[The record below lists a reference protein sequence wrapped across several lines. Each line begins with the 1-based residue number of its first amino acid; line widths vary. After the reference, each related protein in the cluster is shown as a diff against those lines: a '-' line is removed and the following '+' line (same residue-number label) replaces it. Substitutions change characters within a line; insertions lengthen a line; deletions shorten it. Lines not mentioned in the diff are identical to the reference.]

1 MINYIHAKVSKGSN
15 FYGNTNPIYL
25 AEEYGTPLYVYSEDI
40 LRQRCRELKNLISYK
55 NFKVNYSPKANSNL
69 ELLKIVREEGL
80 WVDAMSPGE
89 IYVNLKAGYKPQEIF
104 YISNNVSE
112 DEFIYAIH
120 AGVKISVDSVS
131 QLEMFGKLNPGG
143 KVAIRINPGVGAG
156 HHKKVVTAGKKTKF
170 GIELKYIPKVKE
182 ILKTYN
188 LKLIGI
194 NQHIGSLFM
203 TGDAYAKSAETILS
217 VAKEFNDLDFI
228 DLGGGFGIPYKK
240 QNNENRLDLKDLGN
254 RLTSIIENWV
264 KDYGKEI
271 IFKIE
276 PGRYIVAE
284 CAILLGKVNTI
295 KMNYD
300 LKYIG
305 TDLGFNVLVRPVMYD
320 SHHDIEIYRKES
332 IQSSKDESVR
342 IVGNICETGDIIAKD
357 RVLPEIFE
365 KDIIGVLDSGA
376 YAFSMSSN
384 YNNRL
389 KPAEVLIDLKG
400 NPRLI
405 RKRDTLEDLVK
416 NFV

>member
-1 MINYIHAKVSKGSN
+1 MVNYIHASVSESNN
-15 FYGNTNPIYL
+15 FYGNTNPIEL
-25 AEEYGTPLYVYSEDI
+25 AENFGTPLYVYSESI
-40 LRQRCRELKNLISYK
+40 LRQRCQELKNLVLYK

-69 ELLKIVREEGL
+69 ELIKIVRDEGL

-89 IYVNLKAGYKPQEIF
+89 IYVNLKAGYKPEEIF

-112 DEFIYAIH
+112 DEFLYVIH

-156 HHKKVVTAGKKTKF
+156 HHKKVVTAGKRTKF
-170 GIELKYIPKVKE
+170 GIELRFLPKVKE

-188 LKLIGI
+188 LNLIGI

-203 TGDAYAKSAETILS
+203 TGDAYTKSAETILS
-217 VAKEFNDLDFI
+217 VAKEFDDLEFI

-240 QNNENRLDLKDLGN
+240 QNDEKRMDLDDLGR
-254 RLTSIIENWV
+254 RLSVIIENWV

-284 CAILLGKVNTI
+284 CAILLGRVNAI

-320 SHHDIEIYRKES
+320 SHHDIEIYRKDNILSTKE
-332 IQSSKDESVR
+332 ESVR

-389 KPAEVLIDLKG
+389 KPAEVLIDING
-400 NPRLI
+400 NPKLI
-405 RKRDTLEDLVK
+405 RRRDTLEDLVR